1 MLSHWSL
8 TAIALRWTPLFLLLM
23 TFQSHATPCLY
34 LGANADTR
42 VINRSGE
49 ISTPFPTAL
58 SAHDCRRLR
67 VVTESVRVYVVEKE
81 GAAPTV
87 TQVAKGQ
94 LVPAA
99 DMAAPIGSDTL
110 GILRQIGVVLEGINR
125 TKTGS
130 SRGGE
135 EEYVV
140 ASLPSGKLLEPS
152 VDLILELGPTPD
164 RNLTSFELLQ
174 GAKVVYRQVG
184 HAKALR
190 LPALALQSGNQMRWR
205 LDYAGKKY
213 EAQFLVEP
221 IQRMATIKQ
230 SLLAEQPASP
240 SDPIAESLRFA
251 SALALEGYGWDSRE
265 LIRTALGGPL
275 NSK

>member
-1 MLSHWSL
+1 MHSQFRFKAFLFRC
-8 TAIALRWTPLFLLLM
+8 APFFLLLV
-23 TFQSHATPCLY
+23 SSYSEATPCLY

-67 VVTESVRVYVVEKE
+67 VVTESVKVYVVEKD

-87 TQVAKGQ
+87 TQVAKGP

-99 DMAAPIGSDTL
+99 DLAAPIGSDTL
-110 GILRQIGVVLEGINR
+110 GIIRQIGLVLEGINR

-152 VDLILELGPTPD
+152 VDLVLELGPTPD
-164 RNLTSFELLQ
+164 RNLTSFELFQ
-174 GAKVVYRQVG
+174 GAKVVFRQIG
-184 HAKALR
+184 PAQALR
-190 LPALALQSGNQMRWR
+190 LPASALRSGNQMQWR
-205 LDYAGKKY
+205 LEYAGKKY
-213 EAQFLVEP
+213 DGQFKVEP
-221 IQRMATIKQ
+221 IQRMTAIKQ
-230 SLLAEQPASP
+230 SLLADYANST
-240 SDPIAESLRFA
+240 DPIAEALRFA
-251 SALALEGYGWDSRE
+251 SAFALEGYGWDSRE

-275 NSK
+275 TSK

>member
-1 MLSHWSL
+1 MHSL
-8 TAIALRWTPLFLLLM
+8 FKLKVYFLRWMPLFLLLVSS
-23 TFQSHATPCLY
+23 QCEATPCLY

-99 DMAAPIGSDTL
+99 DLEAPIGSDTL

-125 TKTGS
+125 TRTGS

-140 ASLPSGKLLEPS
+140 ASLPSGKLLES
-152 VDLILELGPTPD
+152 SIDLVLELGPTPD

-174 GAKVVYRQVG
+174 GAKILYRQVG
-184 HAKALR
+184 PAQALR
-190 LPALALQSGNQMRWR
+190 IPASALRSGNQMRWR
-205 LDYAGKKY
+205 LEYAGKKY
-213 EAQFLVEP
+213 DGQFTVEP
-221 IQRMATIKQ
+221 VSRMTAIKQ
-230 SLLAEQPASP
+230 SLLADVIKP
-240 SDPIAESLRFA
+240 SDPIAEALRLA

-275 NSK
+275 SSR